1 MATTITAGNATNGLK
16 ITPDNTGILELKTGT
31 GAGTTALTLNASQNA
46 TVAGALTVGSTLQVA
61 GVTTNMYPIVSGTTI
76 TLTNQT
82 APDFTGIPS
91 WAKRITVMFNGV
103 GVSSSGNLLVQLGD
117 SGGYETTGYA
127 SSMTYI
133 VNATAATSNTST
145 GFLAGNGGASFY
157 RYSGALTLTTLGSN
171 VWVGAC
177 NFNDNASTRTFFGS
191 GSKTLSDTLTSLR
204 LFVDGSQQFN
214 AGTVN
219 IMWE

>member
-1 MATTITAGNATNGLK
+1 MSALVISGDSSGTITFDAPA
-16 ITPDNTGILELKTGT
+16 
-31 GAGTTALTLNASQNA
+31 
-46 TVAGALTVGSTLQVA
+46 VAGSTTQSLVA
-61 GVTTNMYPIVSGTTI
+61 VSGTLAPIVSGTTI

-91 WAKRITVMFNGV
+91 WVKRITVMFNGV
-103 GVSSSGNLLVQLGD
+103 GVSSTGNLLVQLGD

-133 VNATAATSNTST
+133 VNATAATSNVST
-145 GFLAGNGGASFY
+145 GFLAGNGGSSGF

-171 VWVGAC
+171 VWVGTC
-177 NFNDNASTRTFFGS
+177 NFNDNVSTRTFLGS

-204 LFVDGSQQFN
+204 LFIDGTQQFN

-219 IMWE
+219 ILYE